1 MSLREIFV
9 IENDMN
15 HSQIL
20 KNISAPQRGRQSNI
34 DPTKCRNY
42 CESRGDCFVV
52 LTEGNEE
59 ERWPICTPCADKL
72 HHELGRS

>member
-15 HSQIL
+15 KSQIL
-20 KNISAPQRGRQSNI
+20 KDISGPAGPQSNI
-34 DPTKCRNY
+34 DPTKCRH
-42 CESRGDCFVV
+42 CHESHDDCFVV
-52 LTEGNEE
+52 LTEDNKE